1 MRNSCLLLAALSVGS
16 APALAQSS
24 NAAAAPTES
33 AASKKTTT
41 KKVCKR
47 VADVNSLVA
56 RKVCRVVAVEAN
68 PQPANQ
74 LAEQQGAAAQGAN
87 E

>member
-1 MRNSCLLLAALSVGS
+1 MRNFCLLLAALSVGS

-24 NAAAAPTES
+24 NAAAAPAGN
-33 AASKKTTT
+33 AASKQTAT

-56 RKVCRVVAVEAN
+56 RKVCRVVVVEAN

-74 LAEQQGAAAQGAN
+74 LVEQQGAAAQGAN